1 MPDRGLA
8 LSSAGNVPAG
18 RPPGFRTARR
28 GEPCLHG
35 ENVEGGFRREAP
47 KTPHYDVVILGS
59 GAGGGT
65 LARHLAPSGKRILLL
80 ERGDWL
86 RREIGNWDV
95 EDVFLKN
102 RYISPD
108 TWYDAGGKP
117 FQPQVHYNVGG
128 ATKLY
133 GAALYRLRPQDFG
146 ELHHVDGVSPAW
158 SLTYDDLCSAGYHP
172 LDTPAGSCS
181 TRLRG
186 REHVDPRAEVL
197 PAKNEESGDLS
208 P

>member
-1 MPDRGLA
+1 VFVDDKYITA
-8 LSSAGNVPAG
+8 DAG
-18 RPPGFRTARR
+18 
-28 GEPCLHG
+28 
-35 ENVEGGFRREAP
+35 
-47 KTPHYDVVILGS
+47 
-59 GAGGGT
+59 
-65 LARHLAPSGKRILLL
+65 
-80 ERGDWL
+80 
-86 RREIGNWDV
+86 
-95 EDVFLKN
+95 
-102 RYISPD
+102 
-108 TWYDAGGKP
+108 YDADGKP
-117 FQPQVHYNVGG
+117 FQPQLHYFVDGS
-128 ATKLY
+128 TKMY
-133 GAALYRLRPQDFG
+133 AAALFRLRMQDFG